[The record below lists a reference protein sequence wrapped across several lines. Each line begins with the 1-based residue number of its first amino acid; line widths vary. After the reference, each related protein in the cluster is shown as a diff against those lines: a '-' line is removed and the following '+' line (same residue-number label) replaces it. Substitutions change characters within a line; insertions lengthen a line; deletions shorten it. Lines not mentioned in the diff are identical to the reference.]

1 MHVLTYSRLRQFAKD
16 HPDASEPLDAW
27 YHIVKRKTYST
38 SHEVRSDFGSA
49 DFIGKGRVVF
59 DIGGNKYRL
68 VVKMEY
74 KWGKVFVRHIVTHEV
89 YDRLTKS
96 GSL

>member
-74 KWGKVFVRHIVTHEV
+74 KWGKVFVRHT
-89 YDRLTKS
+89 RCTT
-96 GSL
+96 G